1 MNQHIKFFIA
11 HYNSKHHL
19 CNRTGAYFDIGTEL
33 SFWER
38 SYIVFTSMAAYAW
51 SMAIAYHK

>member
-11 HYNSKHHL
+11 LIILSTIFVT
-19 CNRTGAYFDIGTEL
+19 TGAYFDIGTEL